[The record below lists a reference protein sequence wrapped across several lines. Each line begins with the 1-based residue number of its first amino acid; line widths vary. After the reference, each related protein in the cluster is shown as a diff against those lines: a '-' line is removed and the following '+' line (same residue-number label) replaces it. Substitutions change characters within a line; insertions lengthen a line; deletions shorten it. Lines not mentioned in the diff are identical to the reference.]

1 MPGIPTLYTKVILVR
16 DATVTNLFGKDV
28 ELEIDAAY
36 KIGRSVAVL
45 QEGTIIGHLERR
57 AARVVWR
64 HLRNSTSPMKG
75 EIYEGVGSFKNDRWF
90 SVLTHSFEVGVKI
103 RFPEKC
109 REDARLL
116 LAHIARRKLNS
127 FAGLEIEKCPTDLLP
142 LVRPFEDENGVASVH
157 LV

>member
-1 MPGIPTLYTKVILVR
+1 MVGIPTLYTKIVLVR
-16 DATVTNLFGKDV
+16 DVDVAHLFGKDV
-28 ELEIDAAY
+28 ELEIDAAF

-45 QEGTIIGHLERR
+45 SAGTIIGHLERR

-64 HLRNSTSPMKG
+64 HLRSSTSPMKG
-75 EIYEGVGSFKNDRWF
+75 EIYNHVGSLKNERWF

-103 RFPEKC
+103 RFHEKC

-116 LAHIARRKLNS
+116 LAHIDRKKLNS
-127 FAGLEIEKCPTDLLP
+127 FAGLEVDKCPADLQS